1 MTSDDKYK
9 TRLVD
14 MVDNALVEFHMK
26 IAEKWQNKTHRD
38 KADLESILYATS
50 FLGVSLSKTA
60 TDTAFNE
67 FLKIVAAGSVA
78 VHSIYGG
85 IRPRKGKDGKIKYF
99 NLDLIDEDF
108 IKYSNITLYGMG
120 IFGTLCG
127 GALLA
132 VGITKGDRH
141 ICKEVAPYLSFFLG
155 MFGLAS
161 GNYMAIAEVEELQNP
176 KNKSAFGRLRKKIK
190 DYYNSNN
197 KL

>member
-14 MVDNALVEFHMK
+14 RVDNALVEFHRK

-50 FLGVSLSKTA
+50 FFGVSLSRTA
-60 TDTAFNE
+60 TDTAFDE
-67 FLKIVAAGSVA
+67 LFKTVAAGSVA
-78 VHSIYGG
+78 VHSIYEG
-85 IRPRKGKDGKIKYF
+85 IRPRKGKDGKIKYL

-108 IKYSNITLYGMG
+108 IKYSNIVLYGMG

-127 GALLA
+127 GALLS
-132 VGITKGDRH
+132 VGIIKGDRH

-155 MFGLAS
+155 MLGFAS
-161 GNYMAIAEVEELQNP
+161 GNYMAMSEVEELQKP
-176 KNKSAFGRLRKKIK
+176 KKKTLYGRLKEKIER
-190 DYYNSNN
+190 DYNSNN